1 MNKFFDNEITCATAV
16 FLLGIDAFV
25 ILCAGFYSTFQV
37 PMFAY
42 CNMYMGTGI
51 STEFTGVLML
61 SLFVLLAVI
70 IRSAGHYRGS
80 ELAKNTVIDRIPIEI
95 VYTVLGMAFFFFG
108 WGVAE
113 FTMQIYDM
121 YVDAGFPRALLD
133 SYTGITT
140 DALANYILDVV
151 PFPVFALCFSV
162 MYFSLI
168 FMVTTTVRRL
178 KTKTFLSTSLLWIA
192 FVWCARLTIRCFRAL
207 NRWVKGLFYTFSNVK
222 ITAKFTIAC
231 VILYFVE
238 FLLVAEY
245 HYIDWG
251 YFWILTT
258 FICIGVYVTCARW
271 ILGYR
276 KIEDGIEHISNGETD
291 YQISKKYMPKGLEK
305 SADSLNNISRAVAA
319 SAQKQIKVERFRT
332 ELITNVSHDLK
343 TPLTSIVNY
352 VDLLSAEPMESE
364 KRKEYIEVLQRQSS
378 RLKKLLFD
386 LVEASKASTGNIN
399 TVIEP
404 TNISTLLN
412 QAAGEYT
419 DKARKRGLEI
429 SMDLPENDIYLNT
442 DGRLLWRV
450 FDNLLNNA
458 CKYSMPGTRIYM
470 SRQKEENRRSVIFKN
485 ISKERLNI
493 SADELMERFV
503 RGDSSRNT
511 EGSGLGLSIA
521 QSLTEILGGKLE
533 ISIDG
538 DLFKAIVKIKNRENQ
553 EN

>member
-1 MNKFFDNEITCATAV
+1 MNKFFDNEITCAAAV

-51 STEFTGVLML
+51 STEFTGVIML
-61 SLFVLLAVI
+61 SIFVLLAVI
-70 IRSAGHYRGS
+70 IRSAGNYRGN

-95 VYTVLGMAFFFFG
+95 VYTVLGTAFFFFG

-121 YVDAGFPRALLD
+121 YVEAGFPRALLD
-133 SYTGITT
+133 SYTGITADT
-140 DALANYILDVV
+140 LANYILDLV

-178 KTKTFLSTSLLWIA
+178 KTKTFLSTSILWIA
-192 FVWCARLTIRCFRAL
+192 CVWCARLTIRCFKAIG
-207 NRWVKGLFYTFSNVK
+207 RWIKGVRYVFSDMK

-231 VILYFVE
+231 VILYIIE
-238 FLLVAEY
+238 FYLLITVG
-245 HYIDWG
+245 DWDPG
-251 YFWILTT
+251 GFWIWSTI
-258 FICIGVYVTCARW
+258 ICIGVYVICAKW

-305 SADSLNNISRAVAA
+305 STDSLNNISRAVAA
-319 SAQKQIKVERFRT
+319 SAQKQIKAERFRT

-364 KRKEYIEVLQRQSS
+364 KRKGYIEVLQRQSS

-450 FDNLLNNA
+450 FDNLLGNA

-485 ISKERLNI
+485 ISKDRLNI

-538 DLFKAIVKIKNRENQ
+538 DLFKAIVKIENRENQ

>member
-1 MNKFFDNEITCATAV
+1 MNKFFDNEITCAAAV
-16 FLLGIDAFV
+16 FLLGIDAFA
-25 ILCAGFYSTFQV
+25 ILCAGFYSTFKV

-70 IRSAGHYRGS
+70 FRSVGHYRGN

-108 WGVAE
+108 WGIAE
-113 FTMQIYDM
+113 FSMQIYDM
-121 YVDAGFPRALLD
+121 YVEAGFPRAVLD
-133 SYTGITT
+133 SYTGITADT
-140 DALANYILDVV
+140 LANYILDVV

-178 KTKTFLSTSLLWIA
+178 KTKTFLSTSLLWITCA
-192 FVWCARLTIRCFRAL
+192 WCARLTIRCFKAL
-207 NRWVKGLFYTFSNVK
+207 NRWVKGLFYTFSDVK

-238 FLLVAEY
+238 FLLGAKY

-258 FICIGVYVTCARW
+258 IICIGVYVTCAKW

-276 KIEDGIEHISNGETD
+276 KIEEGIEHISNGETN

-319 SAQKQIKVERFRT
+319 SAQKQIKAERFRT

-343 TPLTSIVNY
+343 TPLTSIINY

-364 KRKEYIEVLQRQSS
+364 KRKEYIGVLQRQSS

-419 DKARKRGLEI
+419 DKAKKRGLKI

-442 DGRLLWRV
+442 DGRLLCVCLTTCLIMPANTPCRNK
-450 FDNLLNNA
+450 NLYEPA
-458 CKYSMPGTRIYM
+458 KRGKRA
-470 SRQKEENRRSVIFKN
+470 
-485 ISKERLNI
+485 ERHI
-493 SADELMERFV
+493 
-503 RGDSSRNT
+503 
-511 EGSGLGLSIA
+511 
-521 QSLTEILGGKLE
+521 
-533 ISIDG
+533 
-538 DLFKAIVKIKNRENQ
+538 
-553 EN
+553 

>member
-1 MNKFFDNEITCATAV
+1 MNKFFDNEITCAAAV

-25 ILCAGFYSTFQV
+25 ILCAGFYSTFKV

-51 STEFTGVLML
+51 STEFTGVFML

-95 VYTVLGMAFFFFG
+95 VYTVLGTAFFFFG

-121 YVDAGFPRALLD
+121 YVDAGFPRALLK
-133 SYTGITT
+133 SSTGITT

-178 KTKTFLSTSLLWIA
+178 KTKTFLSTSLLWITG
-192 FVWCARLTIRCFRAL
+192 VWCARLTIRCFRAL
-207 NRWVKGLFYTFSNVK
+207 NRWAKGLFYTFSDVK

-238 FLLVAEY
+238 FLLVVKY

-258 FICIGVYVTCARW
+258 IICIGVYVTCAKW

-305 SADSLNNISRAVAA
+305 SADSLNNIGRAVVA
-319 SAQKQIKVERFRT
+319 SAQKQIKAERFRT
-332 ELITNVSHDLK
+332 ELITNVSHDIK

-412 QAAGEYT
+412 QAAGEYA

-470 SRQKEENRRSVIFKN
+470 SRQKEENRRSVTFKN

-521 QSLTEILGGKLE
+521 QSLMEILGGKLE

-538 DLFKAIVKIKNRENQ
+538 DLFKAIVKIENRENQ

>member
-1 MNKFFDNEITCATAV
+1 MNKFFDNEITCAAAV

-70 IRSAGHYRGS
+70 IRSAGHYRGN
-80 ELAKNTVIDRIPIEI
+80 EVVKNTVIDRIPIEI
-95 VYTVLGMAFFFFG
+95 VYTVLGTAFFFFG

-113 FTMQIYDM
+113 FSMQIYDM
-121 YVDAGFPRALLD
+121 YVEAGFPRALLD
-133 SYTGITT
+133 SYTGITA
-140 DALANYILDVV
+140 DALANYILDLV

-178 KTKTFLSTSLLWIA
+178 KTKTFLSTSILWIA
-192 FVWCARLTIRCFRAL
+192 CVWCARLTIRCFRAL
-207 NRWVKGLFYTFSNVK
+207 NRWIKGLFYTFSNVK

-238 FLLVAEY
+238 FLLGAKY

-258 FICIGVYVTCARW
+258 IICIGVYVTCARW

-305 SADSLNNISRAVAA
+305 STDSLNNISRAVAA
-319 SAQKQIKVERFRT
+319 SAQKQIKAERFRT

-399 TVIEP
+399 TVIES

-450 FDNLLNNA
+450 FDNLLGNA

-470 SRQKEENRRSVIFKN
+470 SRQKEENGRSVIFKN
-485 ISKERLNI
+485 ISKDRLNI

-533 ISIDG
+533 LSIDG
-538 DLFKAIVKIKNRENQ
+538 DLFKAIVKIENRENQ

>member
-1 MNKFFDNEITCATAV
+1 MNKFFDNEITCAAAV

-95 VYTVLGMAFFFFG
+95 VYTVLGTAFFFFG

-113 FTMQIYDM
+113 FSMQIYDM
-121 YVDAGFPRALLD
+121 YVEAGFPRALLD
-133 SYTGITT
+133 SYTGITADT
-140 DALANYILDVV
+140 LANYILDLV

-178 KTKTFLSTSLLWIA
+178 KTKTFLSTSLLCIA
-192 FVWCARLTIRCFRAL
+192 CVWCARLTIRCFRAL
-207 NRWVKGLFYTFSNVK
+207 NRWIKGLFYTFSDVK

-238 FLLVAEY
+238 FLLGAKY

-258 FICIGVYVTCARW
+258 IICIGVYVTCAKW

-276 KIEDGIEHISNGETD
+276 KIEEGIEHISNGETD

-305 SADSLNNISRAVAA
+305 SADRLNNIGRAVAA
-319 SAQKQIKVERFRT
+319 SAQKQIKAERFRT

-470 SRQKEENRRSVIFKN
+470 SRQKEENRRSVTFKN

-538 DLFKAIVKIKNRENQ
+538 DLFKAIVKIENRENQ

>member
-1 MNKFFDNEITCATAV
+1 MNKFFDNEITCAAAV

-80 ELAKNTVIDRIPIEI
+80 ELARNTVIDRIPIEI

-121 YVDAGFPRALLD
+121 YVDAGFPLALLK
-133 SYTGITT
+133 SSTGITT

-192 FVWCARLTIRCFRAL
+192 CAWCARLTIRCFNAIG
-207 NRWVKGLFYTFSNVK
+207 RWVKGVRHIFSDMK

-276 KIEDGIEHISNGETD
+276 KIEEGIEHISNGETD

-305 SADSLNNISRAVAA
+305 SADSLNNISWAVAA
-319 SAQKQIKVERFRT
+319 SAQKQIKAERFRT

-343 TPLTSIVNY
+343 TPLTSVVNY

-450 FDNLLNNA
+450 FDNLLSNA

-470 SRQKEENRRSVIFKN
+470 SRQKEENRRSVTFKN
-485 ISKERLNI
+485 ISKDRLNI

-538 DLFKAIVKIKNRENQ
+538 DLFKAIVKIENWENQ

>member
-1 MNKFFDNEITCATAV
+1 MNKFFDNEITCAAAV

-95 VYTVLGMAFFFFG
+95 VYTVLGTAFFFFG

-121 YVDAGFPRALLD
+121 YVDAGFPRALLK
-133 SYTGITT
+133 SSTGITT

-178 KTKTFLSTSLLWIA
+178 KTKTFLSTSILWIA
-192 FVWCARLTIRCFRAL
+192 CAWCARLTIRCFKAL

-245 HYIDWG
+245 HYVDWG

-258 FICIGVYVTCARW
+258 FICIGVYVTCAKW

-276 KIEDGIEHISNGETD
+276 KIEEGIEHISNGETD

-305 SADSLNNISRAVAA
+305 STDSLNNISRAVAA
-319 SAQKQIKVERFRT
+319 SAQKQIKAERFRT

-538 DLFKAIVKIKNRENQ
+538 DLFKAIVKIENLENQ